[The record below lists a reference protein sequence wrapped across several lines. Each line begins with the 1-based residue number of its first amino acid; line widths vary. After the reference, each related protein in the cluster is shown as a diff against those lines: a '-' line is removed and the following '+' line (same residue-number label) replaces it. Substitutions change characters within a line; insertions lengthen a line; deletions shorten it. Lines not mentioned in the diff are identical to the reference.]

1 MKNIIISLLFIA
13 GCLSKSTGQGVD
25 GIPDLLKKNGK
36 ELGLVSYLTF
46 VKSVSELNM
55 LRLYENPKYKTKQFK
70 INSQYNLIKLYS
82 DQLINQ
88 MSVDLY
94 SSNRLKTYKKINY
107 FLKTP
112 NEKLN
117 GDLVKYGNLIKQID
131 NNLTDFLSIDFGP
144 GKAIATIAE
153 ITGVLELGHTAIT
166 DARDFREK
174 KIQSI
179 TALMKELKLSTI
191 AELKPEEEKKAK

>member
-1 MKNIIISLLFIA
+1 MKNLLFTFLFVAGSLL
-13 GCLSKSTGQGVD
+13 KSYGQGVD

-36 ELGLVSYLTF
+36 DLGLVSYLTF

-55 LRLYENPKYKTKQFK
+55 LRLYENPKYKTKQLK
-70 INSQYNLIKLYS
+70 INSQYNFIKLYS

-94 SSNRLKTYKKINY
+94 SSNRLKMYKKINSY
-107 FLKTP
+107 LKT
-112 NEKLN
+112 NGKLDS
-117 GDLVKYGNLIKQID
+117 DLVKYGDLIKQID
-131 NNLTDFLSIDFGP
+131 DNLTEFLSIDFGP
-144 GKAIATIAE
+144 GKAIATIDE

-191 AELKPEEEKKAK
+191 AELKPDEEKKAK